1 MKYLKI
7 FSNNTEYQEFKDG
20 TDYVTPNVSYITNE
34 NTIVLKPHIPP
45 KIATFNVTEE
55 HLSDG
60 ISHILLYNCSNLK
73 NIKINNV
80 PTEPVNNQIIVS
92 EPGVYDIEV
101 EYITPNLDDEMFI
114 EMVYADFGPDMGFY
128 GKTPLVSLT
137 KNFFD
142 GCNNIPIL
150 AFSNITEL
158 YLPENISFYS
168 NRAFY
173 SSNISKID
181 IPNGVTTLPTHIF
194 ENCTNLKTI
203 TLPNTLT
210 TIEPGAFRLSG
221 LNEINIPNSVT
232 SLGTGVFEYGSL
244 LGNFNIPENI
254 TTIPYYLL
262 ARTPLSSITIGAQ
275 VTEIESYAFA
285 WMENLSEITCLA
297 TTPPH
302 LLYDIFYQSKSGGVL
317 KIPSGSDY
325 SSWFET
331 TNGLKNLNWSIE
343 YI

>member
-7 FSNNTEYQEFKDG
+7 FNNNVEYQEFKDG
-20 TDYVTPNVSYITNE
+20 TDYVTPNISYITNE
-34 NTIVLKPHIPP
+34 KTLVLKPRIPK
-45 KIATFNVTEE
+45 KIATFNVTDE

-114 EMVYADFGPDMGFY
+114 EGVYADFGPDSGFY

-158 YLPENISFYS
+158 YLPENISFYYT
-168 NRAFY
+168 RAFY

-181 IPNGVTTLPTHIF
+181 IPNGVTTLPMNIF
-194 ENCTNLKTI
+194 EQCTNLKTV

-210 TIEPGAFRLSG
+210 TIESGAFQFSG
-221 LNEINIPNSVT
+221 LEEINIPNSVT
-232 SLGTGVFEYGSL
+232 SIGPSVFEGCRLS
-244 LGNFNIPENI
+244 GNFNIPENI
-254 TTIPYYLL
+254 TTIPYCLI
-262 ARTPLSSITIGAQ
+262 ARTSISSITIGAQ
-275 VTEIESYAFA
+275 VTKIDGYAFA
-285 WMENLSEITCLA
+285 WMKNLSEITCLA
-297 TTPPH
+297 TTPPQ
-302 LLYDIFYQSKSGGVL
+302 LSYNTFTQSKSGGVL

-325 SSWFET
+325 SSWFVT
-331 TNGLKNLNWSIE
+331 SGLKGLNWSIE